1 MGRIKTRMIKN
12 LGKKLVKMY
21 PDKFTT
27 DFGHNK
33 AVLKEL
39 GIIDS
44 KKVRNKVAGY
54 IVRLKK
60 RELREAA

>member
-1 MGRIKTRMIKN
+1 MGRVKGNMIKK
-12 LGKKLVKMY
+12 LGMKLLKAN

-27 DFGHNK
+27 DFDTNK
-33 AVLKEL
+33 NIIKQL

-44 KKVRNKVAGY
+44 KKIRNKVAGY

-60 RELREAA
+60 REEL